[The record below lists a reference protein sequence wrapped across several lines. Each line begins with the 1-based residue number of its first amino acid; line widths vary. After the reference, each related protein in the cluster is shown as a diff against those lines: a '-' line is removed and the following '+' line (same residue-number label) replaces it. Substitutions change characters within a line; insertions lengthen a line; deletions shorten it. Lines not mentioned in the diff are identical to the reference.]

1 MYLGE
6 LSVLINKK
14 MGTTEKLTAAKELL
28 AKIFVD
34 ATSCSAESGI
44 KYKYVSKA
52 VDVSDT
58 EKGWVFQIIL
68 KEPAYPERILQ
79 EFKYLRP
86 AGIDAKSMEYDVI
99 VSVMSQVTQTAS
111 LTWNH
116 LGILLKGDVELQGTA
131 KEVTKN
137 GN

>member
-1 MYLGE
+1 
-6 LSVLINKK
+6 
-14 MGTTEKLTAAKELL
+14 MGTAEKLTVVKEVL

-44 KYKYVSKA
+44 KYKYLSKA
-52 VDVSDT
+52 VDISDT

-99 VSVMSQVTQTAS
+99 VSVMSQVTQTAA

-116 LGILLKGDVELQGTA
+116 LGLLLIKDVELQETA
-131 KEVTKN
+131 KDVIKN